1 MSEINSKN
9 KLAQEQREELLN
21 ILQTRF
27 EKNINRH
34 VSLEWSKIQAKL
46 ETQPEKLWSLYQ
58 MELTGGEP
66 DCVGYDAKTGNYIF
80 YDCAAE
86 SPKERRSLC
95 YDRQAL
101 DARKENKPKDCA
113 MDMASAIG
121 IELLTEE
128 QYRELQ
134 QLGNFDT
141 KTSSWLQT
149 PETIRKLGGAIFG
162 DFRYNHVFIYHNGA
176 ESYYAA
182 RGFRGCLKV

>member
-66 DCVGYDAKTGNYIF
+66 DCVGYDAKTGDYIF

-95 YDRQAL
+95 YDRQA
-101 DARKENKPKDCA
+101 PSSCP
-113 MDMASAIG
+113 
-121 IELLTEE
+121 
-128 QYRELQ
+128 Q
-134 QLGNFDT
+134 T
-141 KTSSWLQT
+141 KVNCKTNT
-149 PETIRKLGGAIFG
+149 
-162 DFRYNHVFIYHNGA
+162 
-176 ESYYAA
+176 
-182 RGFRGCLKV
+182 